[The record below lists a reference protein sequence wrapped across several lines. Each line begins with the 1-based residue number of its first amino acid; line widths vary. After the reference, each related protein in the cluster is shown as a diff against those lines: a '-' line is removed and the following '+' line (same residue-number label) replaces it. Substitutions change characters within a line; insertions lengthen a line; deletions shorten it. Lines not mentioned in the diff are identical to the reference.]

1 MALAVSISYFAL
13 FQFAIGAI
21 LLWLVLNFGIL
32 KAILTHA
39 GWNISMMLIMLFW
52 LQYPDKIL
60 NTFETEQVKVEWK
73 RVPRF
78 ESYTIQIKQIHEDTL
93 LAENVEARF
102 LYKYL
107 SSPEQL
113 DSIQDY
119 RILQQENY
127 MRYNFMVVNKA
138 GKSSLAQTCKD
149 FLLEEKLVYLSE
161 K

>member
-1 MALAVSISYFAL
+1 
-13 FQFAIGAI
+13 
-21 LLWLVLNFGIL
+21 
-32 KAILTHA
+32 
-39 GWNISMMLIMLFW
+39 MMLLMLFW
-52 LQYPDKIL
+52 LQYPDKTL
-60 NTFETEQVKVEWK
+60 NTFETEEFKVEWK

-78 ESYTIQIKQIHEDTL
+78 ESDTIQIKQINEDTL

-102 LYKYL
+102 LYRYL

-149 FLLEEKLVYLSE
+149 FLIEEKLVYLSE